1 MSDVFVARDLR
12 AYFREWLSGNYYR
25 ADLFEMVMMVL
36 TSERAVTFVDISHPR
51 LGADYGTVDLKF
63 DMTDSNVVRV
73 YIRDVS
79 NTQLL
84 AQIKKGRIRS
94 VEDYARKISW
104 ALMVDY
110 F

>member
-12 AYFREWLSGNYYR
+12 AYFRKWLSSNYR
-25 ADLFEMVMMVL
+25 ADLFEIVMLVL
-36 TSERAVTFVDISHPR
+36 TSERAVMYCDISYPQ
-51 LGADYGTVDLKF
+51 LDADLGTVDLKF

-84 AQIKKGRIRS
+84 AQIRKGYTQGI
-94 VEDYARKISW
+94 ENYARKICAVLES
-104 ALMVDY
+104 L
-110 F
+110 

>member
-1 MSDVFVARDLR
+1 MSYSDVFVARDLR
-12 AYFREWLSGNYYR
+12 AYFRKWLSCNYR
-25 ADLFEMVMMVL
+25 ADLFEMVMLAL
-36 TSERAVTFVDISHPR
+36 TSERAVMYCDISYPQ
-51 LGADYGTVDLKF
+51 LDSYGSVDLQF
-63 DMTDSNVVRV
+63 DMTDTNVVRV

-84 AQIKKGRIRS
+84 AQIKKGRIKS